1 MVTVMLEIIMTQMG
15 MVTETHMYNFL
26 RLEFLNLSQKLA
38 KHEDFDKPWWSL
50 SNGIIISVGF
60 NPYL

>member
-38 KHEDFDKPWWSL
+38 KHEDFDKP
-50 SNGIIISVGF
+50 
-60 NPYL
+60 